1 VDLRLIRCTLVEVET
16 FQIAVPDEVLADL
29 ATRLQ
34 RTRRPP
40 GQTGPDG
47 PAGGPPHEDAATLA
61 RIEELIGRW
70 RDGYDWR
77 ALERRINAVP
87 QYRVTVDGVGLH
99 VLQAPGAGPDPL
111 PLLLLN
117 GWPSSIVEYLE
128 VLPRL
133 TDPAAYG
140 GDPADSF
147 TVVVPAMPGYGF
159 SDRCLDRQPTRRQIA
174 GLFDRLMTGSLG
186 HDRYV
191 AHGDD
196 IGAGVVNRLG
206 LLAPPAVLALS
217 TANPIRPHLDS
228 ALTAGEQSY
237 ADGAARW
244 EADHGAYAHV
254 QATRPR
260 TLAAALHDSPAGL
273 AAWILEKWLTWSDPA
288 TRHRLT
294 DDHLLGT
301 VTLYWV
307 TETMG
312 SSIRLY
318 TPATAAPLEAGQRIT
333 VPTSV
338 LMPHEPDLP
347 VPPESWLRRA
357 YADLRRHVELDE
369 GGHFLAA
376 ESPDRF
382 ATELRETFRPY
393 RNRTGHGAMPGR

>member
-1 VDLRLIRCTLVEVET
+1 VDQRLIRCTLVDMDA
-16 FQIAVPDEVLADL
+16 FQVAVPDEVLADL
-29 ATRLQ
+29 AARL
-34 RTRRPP
+34 RRSRRPP

-47 PAGGPPHEDAATLA
+47 PPGGQPHEDPGTLA
-61 RIEELIGRW
+61 RIDELIGRW
-70 RDGYDWR
+70 GDGYDWR

-87 QYRVTVDGVGLH
+87 QYRVTVDGVRLH
-99 VLQAPGAGPDPL
+99 VLQVPGAGPDPL

-117 GWPSSIVEYLE
+117 GWPSSIVEYLD

-159 SDRCLDRQPTRRQIA
+159 SDRCLDRQPTRRWIA
-174 GLFDRLMTGSLG
+174 GLFHRLMTDHLG
-186 HDRYV
+186 HIRYV

-196 IGAGVVNRLG
+196 IGGGVVNRLG
-206 LLAPPAVLALS
+206 LLAPPGVLALS
-217 TANPIRPHLDS
+217 TANPIQPHLDA
-228 ALTAGEQSY
+228 ALSPAERSY
-237 ADGAARW
+237 ADAMARW

-288 TRHRLT
+288 TRDNLT
-294 DDHLLGT
+294 EDDLLGT
-301 VTLYWV
+301 VMLYWV
-307 TETMG
+307 TETIG

-318 TPATAAPLEAGQRIT
+318 TPATAAPLERGQRIA

-338 LMPHEPDLP
+338 VLPHEPDLP
-347 VPPESWLRRA
+347 APPESWLRRA
-357 YADLRRHVELDE
+357 YADLRRYEVLET

-376 ESPDRF
+376 EAPDAF
-382 ATELRETFRPY
+382 AAEIREAFRPY
-393 RNRTGHGAMPGR
+393 RR